1 MATWAPAQ
9 VGLQQRQFDSVYRIR
24 LSNLSTTGTRSV
36 TIEWDTTKAG
46 KHALDYIDDFD
57 ESVNTPSANPCVGV
71 ANCDPAVFGSVSI
84 PVDPQLTSANPSVTP
99 KPGLIRV
106 YGGSQCHRHPAG
118 EGRAARRA
126 RTRTAPAATAT
137 PPARAS
143 RATKPAAITINFQA
157 TRSNPVIAW
166 GGHIATRQD
175 WGRRSS
181 AVAHLRLPVP
191 HAPHR
196 PRRRWRQP
204 GPLAVGG
211 CRGLPRVH
219 HRDQGR
225 GCRTDAT
232 DFAFTASRLPRSR
245 HFTLDD
251 DGNANAQQH
260 AGVPS
265 LRITPPRRHTR
276 SPETEPDRLGPD
288 LAAAAWSRSPNG
300 GSTRHRAA
308 RQASRSSFARARTG
322 PVPSPT
328 AGSTPSH
335 SADKDCHRA
344 TTTRTSPDPLT
355 VGDVNPLH
363 HHRQPTAATWR

>member
-126 RTRTAPAATAT
+126 RTRTAPAATRT
-137 PPARAS
+137 PTAWAS
-143 RATKPAAITINFQA
+143 RATSPPGSPSTSSRRGPTRSSRGVATSPPVRIGPAA
-157 TRSNPVIAW
+157 
-166 GGHIATRQD
+166 
-175 WGRRSS
+175 S
-181 AVAHLRLPVP
+181 AVSDLRLAVP

-196 PRRRWRQP
+196 PRWGWRQP
-204 GPLAVGG
+204 GPIAVRG
-211 CRGLPRVH
+211 CRDFPRVH
-219 HRDQGR
+219 HRDQG
-225 GCRTDAT
+225 C
-232 DFAFTASRLPRSR
+232 
-245 HFTLDD
+245 
-251 DGNANAQQH
+251 
-260 AGVPS
+260 
-265 LRITPPRRHTR
+265 
-276 SPETEPDRLGPD
+276 
-288 LAAAAWSRSPNG
+288 
-300 GSTRHRAA
+300 
-308 RQASRSSFARARTG
+308 
-322 PVPSPT
+322 
-328 AGSTPSH
+328 
-335 SADKDCHRA
+335 DC
-344 TTTRTSPDPLT
+344 
-355 VGDVNPLH
+355 
-363 HHRQPTAATWR
+363 